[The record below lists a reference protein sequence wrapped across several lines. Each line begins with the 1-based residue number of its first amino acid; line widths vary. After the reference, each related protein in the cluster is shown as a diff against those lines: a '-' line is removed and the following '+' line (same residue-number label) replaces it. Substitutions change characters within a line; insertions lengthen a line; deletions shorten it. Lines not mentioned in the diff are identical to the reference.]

1 MKNILYLLLIGLW
14 FSTTNTNTATAQQ
27 QETFQHIVKKGETLY
42 NLSNKYDLTID
53 QIFEYN
59 NYLRFDILELGDTLV
74 LPKTKRTQ
82 APITPKPAI
91 KKPQAT
97 TTPTVKKEESIT
109 HIVDEKET
117 LYSLSRRYDVPVK
130 TILAY
135 NPFID
140 ENVIK
145 ITDTLLIPLNI
156 VIEQA
161 AKNNRNSNKNKE
173 DKTIEGNLSHI
184 VSDQETLYGISKRY
198 EVPIEKLLEMNPNLN
213 VGVIGIGDTILL
225 DMDSQALSILKTA
238 DNEKRDENPNND
250 NKSPF
255 DKEDIDTLTTVIDTI
270 TKITHTVNQN
280 ETLYSIAK
288 KYESDIAD
296 LVRWNDLKQD
306 ELTKGQELIVKY
318 FNPQEFKEEE
328 SKYVTKH
335 EVDYSKMKP
344 IKHTINQ
351 GETLTSLS
359 TQYNQRIGILKEW
372 NNIEN
377 DEDPLPQE
385 VTVGWYIPNPTSVKP
400 IVSIGEQ
407 EQEFRGRYMNRNADQ
422 LQFQVVYG
430 KGKGTWLKDN
440 TAFDK
445 NFYALHKTAP
455 IKSYIRVVNPM
466 NKKTVYVKVIGKLPN
481 TGANEDVE
489 LKITYA
495 AVQKL
500 NLRDGKFLLEWS
512 YHTPK

>member
-14 FSTTNTNTATAQQ
+14 FSTPNTANAQQ
-27 QETFQHIVKKGETLY
+27 KETFQHIVQKGETLY
-42 NLSNKYDLTID
+42 QLSNKYDLTID

-59 NYLRFDILELGDTLV
+59 NYLRFDILEQGDTLV
-74 LPKTKRTQ
+74 LPQTKRVEAPIVEKPKTKQ
-82 APITPKPAI
+82 APIVPKS
-91 KKPQAT
+91 
-97 TTPTVKKEESIT
+97 TTPTIKKEESIT
-109 HIVDEKET
+109 HVVDEKET

-145 ITDTLLIPLNI
+145 VTDTLLIPLNI
-156 VIEQA
+156 VVDKEVKSK
-161 AKNNRNSNKNKE
+161 KNNEE
-173 DKTIEGNLSHI
+173 DKTIKGNLSHI

-198 EVPIEKLLEMNPNLN
+198 EVPIEKLLELNPNLN

-225 DMDSQALSILKTA
+225 NPDDQVLSILKTA
-238 DNEKRDENPNND
+238 ENEKIEENPIND
-250 NKSPF
+250 DKSPF
-255 DKEDIDTLTTVIDTI
+255 DKEDIDTLTAVIDTI
-270 TKITHTVNQN
+270 TKVTHVVNQG
-280 ETLYSIAK
+280 ETLYSISK

-296 LVRWNDLKQD
+296 IVRWNDLKQD
-306 ELTKGQELIVKY
+306 ELSKGQELIVQY

-344 IKHTINQ
+344 IKHTLKQ

-372 NNIEN
+372 NNLEN
-377 DEDPLPQE
+377 DDDPLPQE

-400 IVSIGEQ
+400 IVSTGEQ

-422 LQFQVVYG
+422 LQFEVVYG

-466 NKKTVYVKVIGKLPN
+466 NKRTVYVKVIGKLPN

-512 YHTPK
+512 YHIPK